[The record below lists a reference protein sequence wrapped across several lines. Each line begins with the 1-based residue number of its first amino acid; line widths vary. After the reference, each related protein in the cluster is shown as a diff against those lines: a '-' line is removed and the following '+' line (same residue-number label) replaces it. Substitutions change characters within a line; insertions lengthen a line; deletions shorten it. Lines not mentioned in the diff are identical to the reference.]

1 MRVPGWTTSFVH
13 SNGNRV
19 GVARG
24 SEAVDGL
31 TDLARVGGAQ
41 VLQDGASEDAK
52 PDFDLVEP

>member
-1 MRVPGWTTSFVH
+1 MDNLLRPLEW
-13 SNGNRV
+13 NRV

-24 SEAVDGL
+24 NEEVDGL